1 MLANRA
7 LRNRAG
13 ATCRLLLLALATSA
27 GFSVAHIAS
36 AEAPVAPQALVPLL
50 SSGQTIV
57 GETLNYP
64 SGAPAR
70 VTAAILT
77 LPPGAETGWHTHGV
91 PTFGY
96 MLDGELTVD
105 YGEKGK
111 RIYRAGDA
119 VLEAIQVAH
128 NGRNTG
134 SGPMRILAVFM
145 GAEGL
150 SNSVPVGP

>member
-1 MLANRA
+1 M
-7 LRNRAG
+7 
-13 ATCRLLLLALATSA
+13 
-27 GFSVAHIAS
+27 AS
-36 AEAPVAPQALVPLL
+36 AEAPASPRALVPLL
-50 SSGQTIV
+50 SSSQTIV

-70 VTAAILT
+70 ITAATLT

-119 VLEAIQVAH
+119 LLEAIQVAH

-150 SNSVPVGP
+150 SNSVPVGR